1 MSMGILETILK
12 NQEQSLL
19 NQSRIIALLE
29 AGRGATNSSEQI
41 TDDVKENAALEAEEA
56 AKAAEEAKAKKAEE
70 AKAKKAA
77 EAKAKKDA
85 EAKKAAETKKGEKED
100 SDKPIHSKSEVIE
113 IIRKVR
119 SEKSVDDAKH
129 VIAEVGKAEKMAQ
142 IKDEYF
148 DAVYEY
154 CEKLLNGEI
163 DSDDDG
169 EDDDL

>member
-19 NQSRIIALLE
+19 NQARIISLLE
-29 AGRGATNSSEQI
+29 AGHGASKVSEQI
-41 TDDVKENAALEAEEA
+41 TDDVKESAALEAEEA
-56 AKAAEEAKAKKAEE
+56 AKAAEEAKVKKAEEAKAKKAEE
-70 AKAKKAA
+70 AKAKK
-77 EAKAKKDA
+77 EA
-85 EAKKAAETKKGEKED
+85 EAKKAAEAKNAEKED
-100 SDKPIHSKSEVIE
+100 SAKPKHSKSEVIE

-119 SEKSVDDAKH
+119 TEKSVDDAKH

-154 CEKLLNGEI
+154 CEKLLNG
-163 DSDDDG
+163 DDVSEDG
-169 EDDDL
+169 DDDDL